1 MANFNLTVNGVNVR
15 PQHLVKLDNG
25 VTQEQAM
32 DAAADNGM
40 DEMMLY
46 NQETGEAFMA
56 YGQGMDFSGLDGYQ
70 PGDRVHATLD
80 GAQVAIVPFVANANG
95 QAVQLIFDDEI
106 NTAGDGASTA
116 LSTAGTIGKS
126 VLGMA
131 KDNALQVLGAGVT
144 LGAFAR
150 MGGAKIGSAAAQETL
165 KGAAEQ
171 IGRAAATQGGK
182 AASQTVGHAASQA
195 IAEAGAAGGRTFLT
209 KAGDFVF
216 GPAKGL
222 TGSAVKGLGKMAKWT
237 AIIGGAAAVVGV
249 GGTAIYG
256 ASRSGDATAIES
268 LGKKVH

>member
-1 MANFNLTVNGVNVR
+1 MNFNLTINGVNTNA
-15 PQHLVKLDNG
+15 QHLVKLDNG

-40 DEMMLY
+40 DEIMLY

-56 YGQGMDFSGLDGYQ
+56 YGQGMNFEGLDGYQ
-70 PGDRVHATLD
+70 PSQRVHATLD
-80 GAQVAIVPFVANANG
+80 GKEVAIVPFVANVNG
-95 QAVQLIFDDEI
+95 QAAQLLFDDEI
-106 NTAGDGASTA
+106 NTGGDGASAA

-131 KDNALQVLGAGVT
+131 KDNALEVLGAGVT

-150 MGGAKIGSAAAQETL
+150 MGGAKIGAAAAQETL
-165 KGAAEQ
+165 KGAAQQ
-171 IGRAAATQGGK
+171 IGAAAAQQGGK
-182 AASQTVGHAASQA
+182 TASQAVGKAASQA
-195 IAEAGAAGGRTFLT
+195 IAQAGTAGGRSFMSR
-209 KAGDFVF
+209 AGDFVF

-222 TGSAVKGLGKMAKWT
+222 TGQAAKGLGKMAKWT

-256 ASRSGDATAIES
+256 ATRSGDAAAIES
-268 LGKKVH
+268 LGEKVH